1 MGELGGYMEIYYT
14 IVLFV
19 FGAVLGSFYNVVG
32 YRLPKGESLLF
43 PSSHCTKCKHK
54 LGASELVPIFSYLF
68 LGGKCKNCGQKI
80 SLFYPIFELSS
91 GLLFAISYV
100 IFGFSI
106 ELAIALTFISAM
118 LIIIISDYQTM
129 IIPDEVLLF
138 GSALLI
144 IEIWIA
150 SGWQGVLTSCIS
162 GILAFLTMFALKKI
176 GDFLFKKESMG
187 GGDLKLMFV
196 FGLTLGYAMA
206 IVSIF
211 IASFIALPVAVYYTY
226 RYGDKKYIEDDDIP
240 EHSIP
245 FGPFLAI
252 ASILL
257 LLSQI
262 DFDFIVKLLTRS

>member
-1 MGELGGYMEIYYT
+1 MEIYYT

-43 PSSHCTKCKHK
+43 PSSHCTKCNHK

-68 LGGKCKNCGQKI
+68 LGGKCKKCGQKI
-80 SLFYPIFELSS
+80 SLFYPIFELIS
-91 GLLFAISYV
+91 GLLFAGSYW
-100 IFGFSI
+100 IFGFSL
-106 ELAIALTFISAM
+106 ELLIALTFISAL

-129 IIPDEVLLF
+129 IIPDEVLIVASIALF
-138 GSALLI
+138 
-144 IEIWIA
+144 IEFFVAYGFSVTLERIGA
-150 SGWQGVLTSCIS
+150 
-162 GILAFLTMFALKKI
+162 GILAFVTMFLLKKT

-187 GGDLKLMFV
+187 GGDIKLMFL
-196 FGLTLGYAMA
+196 FGLVLGYPMA
-206 IVSIF
+206 LISIF
-211 IASFIALPVAVYYTY
+211 VASFIALPVGIYFTFKY
-226 RYGDKKYIEDDDIP
+226 RDQKYIDDEEIP

-252 ASILL
+252 SAILL

-262 DFDFIVKLLTRS
+262 DFQFIIDMLTK